1 MKSFES
7 ESIVYLSTFA
17 SVVSLK
23 IIERKRFIGS
33 LVVFSFYFFLLSE
46 SGLPEQPKGIALE
59 AKIWKGL
66 KHIVMQFEST
76 RFTAT
81 PTSIPLTYFFSIL
94 RDLTYCAGCGAPRH
108 IVFCVLAP
116 PTAAIQ
122 SFVIGKMYSSRET

>member
-23 IIERKRFIGS
+23 IIERKRFIGM
-33 LVVFSFYFFLLSE
+33 VVFSFYFFLLSE
-46 SGLPEQPKGIALE
+46 NGLPEQPKGIALE

-81 PTSIPLTYFFSIL
+81 PTSISLTYFFSIL